1 MLSRA
6 RFDELYTTSY
16 RQLRLYVSK
25 LTNGSDNVDDITQE
39 AYTRLLVS
47 APTGLSD
54 AQLKSY
60 LFATATNI
68 VRDLWR
74 RGTVIGEWLPLD
86 ESIETKDSEWEAL
99 PLQLDIEKVLTGMSI
114 MQRSLVWLAYAEG
127 YAHKEIA
134 EILNVKEQSVKVLLS
149 RARQKF
155 IELYRALESS
165 SKEGR

>member
-6 RFDELYTTSY
+6 RFDELYTISY

-25 LTNGSDNVDDITQE
+25 LTNRSDNVDDITQE

-54 AQLKSY
+54 TQLKSY

-74 RGTVIGEWLPLD
+74 RGTVIGEWQPLD
-86 ESIETKDSEWEAL
+86 ESIETKDSKWETL

-134 EILNVKEQSVKVLLS
+134 EILNVKEQSVKVLLF

-165 SKEGR
+165 PKENR